1 MILRAAF
8 WIGFVWLMLPDRP
21 VVGLAPPASILALD
35 KMAGRKELFPGRLV
49 ELRNDLKSHG
59 TRSVAPRE

>member
-8 WIGFVWLMLPDRP
+8 WIGFVWLMLPEQP
-21 VVGLAPPASILALD
+21 VAGLAPPASILALD
-35 KMAGRKELFPGRLV
+35 KMAGRRELFPGRLM

-59 TRSVAPRE
+59 AHGFARRE